1 MRVFLDTNV
10 LVAAFASRGLCA
22 DLLRSVL
29 TEHQLV
35 VGEVVLLELERA
47 LRGKLRLPR
56 ASIDAI
62 VGFLREQEVVPKP
75 ARHAALPI
83 RDPADRW
90 VLASAMEAGVDVLV
104 TGDHDLLED
113 AAGASVPVLSPRQFW
128 EMARRRT

>member
-1 MRVFLDTNV
+1 VRVCLDTTV

-29 TEHQLV
+29 AEHQLV

-47 LRGKLRLPR
+47 LRRKLKLPEE
-56 ASIDAI
+56 SIGAI
-62 VGFLREQEVVPKP
+62 VGFLREQEVVAKP
-75 ARHAALPI
+75 RRPAALPQ

-104 TGDHDLLED
+104 TGDDDLLAD
-113 AAGASVPVLSPRQFW
+113 PDRASLPILSPRQFW
-128 EMARRRT
+128 EMARRKR